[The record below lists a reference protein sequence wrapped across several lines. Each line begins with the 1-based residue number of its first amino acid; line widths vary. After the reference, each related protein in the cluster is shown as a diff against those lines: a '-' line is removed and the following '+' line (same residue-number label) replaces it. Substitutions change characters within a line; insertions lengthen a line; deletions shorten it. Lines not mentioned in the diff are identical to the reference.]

1 MTAQVPPLTSPYG
14 NFLLG
19 SARPQ
24 LCPALPTPGDAAPL
38 TLPAGRRSSWQGGG
52 LPMAAHSS
60 RPALSASATKQN
72 GPIALF
78 ESFREDEK
86 DLVFFFLTQ
95 SYRFVFFSSALIPP
109 HQSPATCT
117 HPPQACPCYLPGLHS
132 YPFAFLT
139 VPLDVAGSP
148 CLHRCSVCNLYPK

>member
-95 SYRFVFFSSALIPP
+95 SYKFVFFSSALIPP
-109 HQSPATCT
+109 TNPPPPAPT
-117 HPPQACPCYLPGLHS
+117 HPKHAPVIYPGCTLIPLH
-132 YPFAFLT
+132 F
-139 VPLDVAGSP
+139 
-148 CLHRCSVCNLYPK
+148 

>member
-95 SYRFVFFSSALIPP
+95 SYKFVFFSSALIPP
-109 HQSPATCT
+109 HPSPATCT
-117 HPPQACPCYLPGLHS
+117 PPPQS
-132 YPFAFLT
+132 M
-139 VPLDVAGSP
+139 PLLSTRAALLSLCIFNGPS
-148 CLHRCSVCNLYPK
+148 RCSWIPLFAPLQCMQFIS